1 MRKVNLLLCLGF
13 FSLTLVWGCAKKEG
27 GIVAK
32 VGDREITVEELES
45 EFQRQSRLIIQG
57 RSELDRRRD
66 ALDKLIDDQ
75 VVILGAYK
83 EGLDI
88 EVENDTAFQKQKD
101 QILSCTKR
109 RFLTNPKFRKG
120 S

>member
-32 VGDREITVEELES
+32 VGDREITVEELEN

-57 RSELDRRRD
+57 RSK
-66 ALDKLIDDQ
+66 AISM
-75 VVILGAYK
+75 
-83 EGLDI
+83 
-88 EVENDTAFQKQKD
+88 
-101 QILSCTKR
+101 SCYQD
-109 RFLTNPKFRKG
+109 FSLQF
-120 S
+120 SLEE